1 MADKTADLLI
11 EIICEEIPAR
21 MQAQSASDLAR
32 LFADA
37 LAAANLA
44 HGQMHSFVAPRHLAL
59 YVDGVVAKQQDSI
72 LEKRGPRVD
81 APALAINGFLKSTG
95 LNRDQ
100 LIAEKT
106 PKGTFLFARTKIKG
120 AATATLLPAMICD
133 ILANFPWPKSQR
145 WGATSFRWVRPLH
158 RVNVLFGGAGLEGAL
173 DMGWA
178 KLPFSTISSG
188 HYFEAPVDLDLNGVG
203 GADDYAAL
211 LRRAH
216 VIVDRPVRIDMIR
229 QRAAKIAAGLG
240 CNLKTKDAN
249 IAETAGLVEHPHLL
263 VGTIEDR
270 FMSLPAEVLQSSI
283 ETHQKYITLQSHDGS
298 FHRIS

>member
-11 EIICEEIPAR
+11 EIICEDIPAR
-21 MQAQSASDLAR
+21 MQARSASDLAR
-32 LFADA
+32 LFAEA
-37 LAAANLA
+37 LAAANLP

-81 APALAINGFLKSTG
+81 APGLAINGFLKSTG

-120 AATATLLPAMICD
+120 AATATLLPVMICD

-158 RVNVLFGGAGLEGAL
+158 RVNVLFGGARLEGAL
-173 DMGWA
+173 DMG
-178 KLPFSTISSG
+178 G
-188 HYFEAPVDLDLNGVG
+188 CEV
-203 GADDYAAL
+203 AL
-211 LRRAH
+211 
-216 VIVDRPVRIDMIR
+216 
-229 QRAAKIAAGLG
+229 
-240 CNLKTKDAN
+240 
-249 IAETAGLVEHPHLL
+249 
-263 VGTIEDR
+263 
-270 FMSLPAEVLQSSI
+270 
-283 ETHQKYITLQSHDGS
+283 
-298 FHRIS
+298 